1 MGARWSVTTKRAVVA
16 GFAAI
21 GILLLWRAGDIVQP
35 FIWGL
40 ILAYILLPVVGAI
53 ERRFAVPR
61 TLAALVVFLALLAII
76 FGGGRLVIPRI
87 AENAADLQRNWPVLL
102 ANAQQT
108 ISATFDQ
115 IGLGD
120 LDEVLIGPNVD
131 DIERQI
137 TAMAARTALPFAVA
151 LIHFLL

>member
-1 MGARWSVTTKRAVVA
+1 M
-16 GFAAI
+16 
-21 GILLLWRAGDIVQP
+21 
-35 FIWGL
+35 
-40 ILAYILLPVVGAI
+40 
-53 ERRFAVPR
+53 
-61 TLAALVVFLALLAII
+61 
-76 FGGGRLVIPRI
+76 IPRI

-151 LIHFLL
+151 LGHFLL